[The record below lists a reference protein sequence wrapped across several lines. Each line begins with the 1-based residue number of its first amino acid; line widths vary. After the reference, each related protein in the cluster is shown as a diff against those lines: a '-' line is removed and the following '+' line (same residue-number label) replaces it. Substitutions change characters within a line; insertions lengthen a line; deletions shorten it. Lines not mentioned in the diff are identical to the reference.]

1 MDIRDFVVL
10 TLLAAGGEVQGKTK
24 LQKLVYFI
32 GVLTDQLDE
41 LGYRAHFYGPYS
53 DDVAYAVGQ
62 LRSIGVLDQNETEWG
77 YDQRGFEI
85 KRSDYRLNEPGL
97 KYAEM
102 VKKQHRSEWEKINLA
117 IERYNSSGD
126 LDYMALSIAAKTY
139 FLIGQGKGK
148 SRSMGDLA
156 ALAPRF
162 GWSVHLDQIRDAA
175 GYLAKLG
182 LVEVT
187 DG

>member
-1 MDIRDFVVL
+1 MDIREFIAL
-10 TLLAAGGEVQGKTK
+10 TLLAADGEVQGKTK
-24 LQKLVYFI
+24 LQKLTYFM
-32 GVLTDQLDE
+32 GVLTDKLDE

-85 KRSDYRLNEPGL
+85 KRSDYRLNEAGK
-97 KYAEM
+97 KYADK
-102 VKKQHRSEWEKINLA
+102 VKSRYRDEWQKINAA
-117 IERYNSSGD
+117 ITQYKRSGD

-139 FLIGQGKGK
+139 FMLGQSKGK
-148 SRSMGDLA
+148 ARSMKDLA
-156 ALAPRF
+156 NLAPRF
-162 GWSVHLDQIRDAA
+162 GWKVEPEQIKEAA
-175 GYLAKLG
+175 EYLEKLG

-187 DG
+187 NG